1 MIPLHDD
8 IPSRRPAVVNYLLI
22 LVSTLIFLYEIGLG
36 SKAQTRLFFH
46 WGLVP
51 AHYAGVSLWALMLA
65 GKWARLLPLVTYIFL
80 HGSWLHLIGNMLY
93 LWVFGDNV
101 EDRLGHFRYLIL
113 YLGAGVAGGLM
124 QVWSN
129 PGATGPTIGASGAIA
144 GVLGAY
150 LISFPRARVIS
161 LIPVGIFPLFIPIP
175 AVIFLILWFGLQLL
189 NGMFSL
195 QNVPVGGDVVA
206 WWAHVGGFAAG
217 IILLALLRPRR
228 QEDYY

>member
-8 IPSRRPAVVNYLLI
+8 IPSRRPAVMNYLII
-22 LVSTLIFLYEIGLG
+22 LVSTVIFLYETSLG
-36 SKAQTRLFFH
+36 ARAQNHLFVQ

-51 AHYAGVSLWALMLA
+51 ARFAGASYWTFLVE
-65 GKWARLLPLVTYIFL
+65 GKWGRLLPLVTYIFL

-101 EDRLGHFRYLIL
+101 EDRLGHFRYLLL
-113 YLGAGVAGGLM
+113 YLGAGVAGGMM
-124 QVWSN
+124 QIWAN
-129 PGATGPTIGASGAIA
+129 PGNTGPTIGASGAIA

-150 LISFPRARVIS
+150 LVSFPRARVIS
-161 LIPVGIFPLFIPIP
+161 LIPIGIFPLFVPVP
-175 AVIFLILWFGLQLL
+175 AVLFLVLWFGLQLL
-189 NGMFSL
+189 NGVVSL
-195 QNVPVGGDVVA
+195 GSVPVGGDVVA

-217 IILLALLRPRR
+217 IILLALFRPRR